1 MITFL
6 QGEKLM
12 LTEANATRTD
22 GLITVRLIVQ
32 LPTPCDEATIVGY
45 FPGTI
50 IYHTDPGSAQ
60 IFIKMGRKH
69 GLENMYC
76 AQVLGRNWM
85 INHNIRDNYHKMV
98 EIFINGCF
106 ARKIK
111 IIEHTERLMSNI
123 IDL

>member
-1 MITFL
+1 
-6 QGEKLM
+6 M
-12 LTEANATRTD
+12 LTGANATRTD
-22 GLITVRLIVQ
+22 GLLTVRLIVQ
-32 LPTPCDEATIVGY
+32 LPTPCDEATIVDY

-50 IYHTDPGSAQ
+50 IHPTDPGSAQ
-60 IFIKMGRKH
+60 IFIKEGRKP

-76 AQVLGRNWM
+76 AQVLGRNRM
-85 INHNIRDNYHKMV
+85 INHIIRDNYHKTV

-111 IIEHTERLMSNI
+111 IIELTERLISNI